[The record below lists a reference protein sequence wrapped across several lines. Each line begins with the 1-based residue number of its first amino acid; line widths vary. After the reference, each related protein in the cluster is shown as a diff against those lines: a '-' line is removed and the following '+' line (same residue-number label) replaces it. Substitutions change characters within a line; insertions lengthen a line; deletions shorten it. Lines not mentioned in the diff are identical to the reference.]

1 MTKLALHW
9 QIFIGLILG
18 ILFGLFAT
26 EYVHYVGWMGTLF
39 IRILKMIVIPLV
51 LTSIVTG
58 VAGIGGGPGFR
69 KMGGKTIG
77 YYLTTSI
84 FAILVGST
92 LMNVFQ
98 PGVGFDL
105 NSVEMTAADQAKIEK
120 LQAKE
125 AEFSIVD
132 RLTQIAPTNIFNAMS
147 EGDTLAVI
155 FFAILLG
162 IFIPKLSDPYRET
175 FLHAFKGGFELI
187 MKITLWIIKLTPIGI
202 FGLMAATIAEQTGG
216 DINKLIAM
224 LTKLGSF
231 AILVILG
238 LFFHAFVTLSGLL
251 IFLGK
256 VNPMKHFK
264 AMLTPLITA
273 FSTSSSGA
281 TMPITLDALEKNS
294 GVSSRTT
301 SFVIPLGATINM
313 DGTALYEI
321 AGTLFIAQA
330 YGMNLD
336 FGQQILI
343 ILTALLAS
351 IGAAAIPM
359 AGLIMMTIILSAVGL
374 PVEAIA
380 IMFVVDRILDMFRTA
395 VNVWS
400 DTCGTVIIAKSEGE
414 VLAYD
419 K

>member
-18 ILFGLFAT
+18 IIFGLLAH
-26 EYVHYVGWMGTLF
+26 EYVEYVGWMGTLF
-39 IRILKMIVIPLV
+39 IRILNMIVIPLI

-58 VAGIGGGPGFR
+58 VAGLGGGPGFR
-69 KMGGKTIG
+69 KMGGKTIA

-84 FAILVGST
+84 FAILIGST
-92 LMNVFQ
+92 IMNVFQ

-105 NSVEMTAADQAKIEK
+105 NSVEMSAEDQAKIEK
-120 LQAKE
+120 LEK
-125 AEFSIVD
+125 AEESFSFKD
-132 RLTQIAPTNIFNAMS
+132 RIISIAPVNIFKAMA
-147 EGDTLAVI
+147 EGDTLAII

-162 IFIPKLSDPYRET
+162 IFIPKLSDPYRES

-187 MKITLWIIKLTPIGI
+187 MKITLWVIKLTPLGI

-224 LTKLGSF
+224 LSKLGTF
-231 AILVILG
+231 AVLVIGG
-238 LFFHAFVTLSGLL
+238 LLFHAFVTLFALL
-251 IFLGK
+251 TFVGRI
-256 VNPMKHFK
+256 NPIKHLK

-281 TMPITLDALEKNS
+281 TMPLTLEALEKNS
-294 GVSSRTT
+294 GVSTRTT

-330 YGMNLD
+330 YGLDLD

-343 ILTALLAS
+343 IITALLAS

-359 AGLIMMTIILSAVGL
+359 AGLIMMTVILSAIGL
-374 PVEAIA
+374 PTEAIA

-414 VLAYD
+414 VLNYE
-419 K
+419 